1 MKDEIKGQLV
11 VWSTDGETVS
21 KNDKMT
27 LRVCHGES
35 PKIVEI
41 TDYTLDVDEN
51 GFGISIHFDLE
62 ELKEL
67 VSKF

>member
-11 VWSTDGETVS
+11 VWSTDGETIS
-21 KNDKMT
+21 KNNKMT
-27 LRVCHGES
+27 LRVCHGET

-41 TDYTLDVDEN
+41 SDETFN
-51 GFGISIHFDLE
+51 ADERGFGVSIYFDLE

-67 VSKF
+67 VNKL

>member
-11 VWSTDGETVS
+11 VWSTDGETIS
-21 KNDKMT
+21 KNNKMT

-41 TDYTLDVDEN
+41 SDETFNVDER